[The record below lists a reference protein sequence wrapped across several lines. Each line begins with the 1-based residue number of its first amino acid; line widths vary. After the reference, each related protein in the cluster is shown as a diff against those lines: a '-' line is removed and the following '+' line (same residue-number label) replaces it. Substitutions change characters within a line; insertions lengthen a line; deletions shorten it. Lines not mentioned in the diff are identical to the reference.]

1 MRIVYVGPASEGVII
16 AATGQHAEP
25 SKPIEVDDVLGAS
38 LLEQDI
44 WQAVEDAKAKP
55 LAKEEE

>member
-1 MRIVYVGPASEGVII
+1 MNVVYVGPASEGVII
-16 AATGQHAEP
+16 AETGQHAEHG
-25 SKPIEVDDVLGAS
+25 KPIEVSATLGRS

-55 LAKEEE
+55 LAKEQE